1 MKKKIFLNNLEKIF
15 EIKKNSLSEK
25 TSLESI
31 EWDSLKI
38 LELMAYNDANFKIKT
53 SPDRINKCKTFGD
66 IIKLYKK
73 EIK

>member
-1 MKKKIFLNNLEKIF
+1 MRKKIFLNNLEKIF

-25 TSLESI
+25 TSLGNI
-31 EWDSLKI
+31 EWDSLKV
-38 LELMAYNDANFKIKT
+38 LELMALSDANFKIKA